1 MKAQLS
7 ESEAVQGRD
16 TFTFGA
22 TIGLS
27 GAEIFVVFDATV
39 GPLNHDPGNFVA
51 LAEAE
56 SYGKFGLGEVAR
68 STFDQ
73 TRLARARVLD
83 VYLGADGVAIGLS
96 ADERETNTVI
106 SGELIIAIKIG
117 GAVVGGHE

>member
-22 TIGLS
+22 TIGLP
-27 GAEIFVVFDATV
+27 GGEIVVVFDAAI

-56 SYGKFGLGEVAR
+56 SYGKFGLGEVTR

-73 TRLARARVLD
+73 ARLAGARVLD
-83 VYLGADGVAIGLS
+83 AYLGADGVAIGLS
-96 ADERETNTVI
+96 ANERETNTVI
-106 SGELIIAIKIG
+106 SGELIIAIEIG
-117 GAVVGGHE
+117 RSMVGGHQ

>member
-7 ESEAVQGRD
+7 ESEAVQGCD

-22 TIGLS
+22 TIGLP
-27 GAEIFVVFDATV
+27 GGEIVVVFDAAI

-56 SYGKFGLGEVAR
+56 SYGKFGLGEVTR

-83 VYLGADGVAIGLS
+83 ADVGTDGVAIGLG
-96 ADERETNTVI
+96 ADQSKTNAVV
-106 SGELIIAIKIG
+106 SGELVIA
-117 GAVVGGHE
+117 VQVR